1 MAKRNVKFLKG
12 KYFHIY
18 NRGANKKKIF
28 FEEENYIYLLKK
40 LKHYSKKYEFSVIA
54 YCLMPNHYH
63 FVLRQ
68 DGDTA
73 LNIPI
78 AFLFNGY
85 TKAVNKKYNRTGTM
99 FEGPF
104 KSVEVEDVNYLL
116 ELCRYIHRNPVD
128 DGLVDQIED
137 WKFSNYLEWT
147 GKRNGSLVDLKLRNK
162 YFIDESKY
170 ESYVLNYKS
179 IKRAVRGLRK
189 YLLELSK
196 KKKL

>member
-28 FEEENYIYLLKK
+28 FEEENYFYLIKK
-40 LKHYSKKYEFSVIA
+40 VKHYLKKYEFSVIA